1 MISFRMLKLFEELI
15 SKSLEHIFRYFI
27 DSEKFEPDFKKAN
40 VAPFH
45 QSGEKKVLSNIIT
58 TYLR

>member
-15 SKSLEHIFRYFI
+15 SKSLELIFRYFI
-27 DSEKFEPDFKKAN
+27 DSEKFESDFKKAN

-45 QSGEKKVLSNIIT
+45 KSGEKKVLSNIIT